1 MYCFPTHSILVSSCY
16 ASNGINTT
24 VQNKIIDFW
33 SLYSKSCAGY
43 RHTKDWQYSYNHFE
57 HFAFE
62 PSLYDIYNQDENI
75 GFGTNTLNTITVK
88 ATYYFVKTN
97 QSTNTIVNI
106 WLPECGTNNPN
117 QLIPFSFSLH
127 IRENNELS
135 TPENQI
141 SQLQLFPNPTENTIN
156 LKLSNQKIQEIV
168 IYDLQGRVIFQ
179 EHTDGNSN
187 NSQIDVSD
195 FSNGVYIV
203 QVMSTHGNVSSSK
216 FIKK

>member
-1 MYCFPTHSILVSSCY
+1 MC
-16 ASNGINTT
+16 NE
-24 VQNKIIDFW
+24 IIDFW
-33 SLYSKSCAGY
+33 PLFSKSCAGF
-43 RHTKDWQYSYNHFE
+43 KGPLDGQYSIHHFE
-57 HFAFE
+57 HFSFT
-62 PSLYDIYNQDENI
+62 PDLFDIYDNNVSI

-88 ATYYFVKTN
+88 ATYYFLKYTN
-97 QSTNTIVNI
+97 DFQQTPVNK

-156 LKLSNQKIQEIV
+156 LKLSNEKIQEIV

-179 EHTDGNSN
+179 ENQNGTSN

-195 FSNGVYIV
+195 FSNGIYIV
-203 QVMSTHGNVSSSK
+203 QVMSAKGIVSSCK